1 MGLIDCNRYICR
13 DFDMGRP
20 LLHAHTFTET
30 ADLTEGDTIYLPA
43 GRIVDRRYERLDVH
57 VKEDGTFRR
66 LAGGES
72 CAFAYAADGGEMTPL
87 LRLRAAQFAGITGAT
102 TIPTQ
107 LTADP
112 PLLRRALTGLLA
124 ATRQPGPPLEHLF
137 GGSVSRQGVRGPAPR
152 PAGAGFLVADTGY
165 PTGEKLVEAAIEALQ
180 YGSLDGTGPHERRQP
195 VGEHLPLLGARA
207 MLALIAYV
215 DRLGA
220 GDVHAYWGAI
230 SISGYPRC
238 RAATSAAG
246 RTAGRCGRSARRW
259 PRCRSSPGRCG
270 SPCSPRRCC
279 HFFRRPSSRTT
290 ASSSRNSPA
299 RFCGPR
305 PTGGG
310 PEPCPAGDHGRRA
323 GLAGQAPRRAVRL
336 LPRPVRP
343 GPQRVERERGGAV
356 GRPAGRSRTVG

>member
-87 LRLRAAQFAGITGAT
+87 LRLRAAEFAGIPGAT

-124 ATRQPGPPLEHLF
+124 ATRQPGPHVRLPPVS
-137 GGSVSRQGVRGPAPR
+137 GGY
-152 PAGAGFLVADTGY
+152 F
-165 PTGEKLVEAAIEALQ
+165 
-180 YGSLDGTGPHERRQP
+180 
-195 VGEHLPLLGARA
+195 
-207 MLALIAYV
+207 
-215 DRLGA
+215 
-220 GDVHAYWGAI
+220 
-230 SISGYPRC
+230 
-238 RAATSAAG
+238 
-246 RTAGRCGRSARRW
+246 
-259 PRCRSSPGRCG
+259 
-270 SPCSPRRCC
+270 
-279 HFFRRPSSRTT
+279 
-290 ASSSRNSPA
+290 
-299 RFCGPR
+299 
-305 PTGGG
+305 
-310 PEPCPAGDHGRRA
+310 GRRA
-323 GLAGQAPRRAVRL
+323 NRRTLRQIGEALAAMPEFARPLRFALLPAPLLSLLPPAEFAHDRVLVEELAGTVLRSTTDRRRTRAVPCR
-336 LPRPVRP
+336 
-343 GPQRVERERGGAV
+343 
-356 GRPAGRSRTVG
+356 RSRTSCRSGWTSTATSCPTTTSTGSAGPAAC